1 MSDVQRYAAYYLP
14 DDAALAAFG
23 AAWLGWDVERGVPV
37 SPLDVNQIDLA
48 AVTATPR
55 KYGFHGT
62 LKAPFRLAEG
72 CTEDDLFDACATL
85 AATQPPVQ
93 LSGLKVAALGHF
105 LALIP
110 DGDTT
115 DLAALA
121 ARCVTQLD
129 PLRAPLTEA
138 DLARRRK
145 SPLTPRQDEN
155 LVAWG
160 YPYIFEDFRF
170 HLTLSGRL
178 DPEALDAVKEVA
190 EAHLPELP
198 RPYTIRSISIVG
210 EGSDG
215 MFRKLKRFA
224 LTG

>member
-1 MSDVQRYAAYYLP
+1 MSNFQRYAVYYLP
-14 DDAALAAFG
+14 DDHALAAFG
-23 AAWLGWDVERGVPV
+23 AAWLGWDVALGAPAQH
-37 SPLDVNQIDLA
+37 LDIGDIDLP

-72 CTEDDLFDACATL
+72 KSADDLFAACETL
-85 AATQPPVQ
+85 ASAQPPVDVA
-93 LSGLKVAALGHF
+93 GLRVASLGHF

-110 DGDTT
+110 EGDTT

-178 DPEALDAVKEVA
+178 DASALEAVA
-190 EAHLPELP
+190 SVAKANLPPLP
-198 RPYTIRSISIVG
+198 RPYTFRSIGVAG
-210 EGSDG
+210 EREDG
-215 MFRKLKRFA
+215 MFQTLHRYA